1 MAPHDPLMN
10 KRPDG
15 TMGENAGSTGANEG
29 PDGEDAMEA
38 GARARSKSPLVS
50 SAERVSKCQMTAI
63 DTPLPYVPLFP
74 SIIPE
79 GDKGEKGKGGGKRPD
94 PWEREK
100 EKTHGVKGKGRKR
113 VVLQMTIF

>member
-15 TMGENAGSTGANEG
+15 TMGANAGSMGANKG

-38 GARARSKSPLVS
+38 DARARSKSPLVS
-50 SAERVSKCQMTAI
+50 SAERVSKCQRTAI
-63 DTPLPYVPLFP
+63 DTPLPYVPVFP

-79 GDKGEKGKGGGKRPD
+79 GDKRGKREKGG
-94 PWEREK
+94 ER
-100 EKTHGVKGKGRKR
+100 T
-113 VVLQMTIF
+113 